1 MRKQVNLSRRAAVVA
16 TILTVTT
23 ALAASAV
30 AGPEASSTEAVAQAV
45 AATDDDD
52 PDIHTRYSPPA
63 ARAGGRLE
71 SNGANALASQRIA
84 VRARMRADALLAANG
99 PYAQQTYLVSAHSAG
114 RLRIVTPSV
123 ERWRPLVSRY
133 FTADRVEWALQIMAC
148 ESGGDPNIPNR
159 SSGAAGLFQFL
170 PHYWA
175 DRAAKAGFSD
185 TSPYDP
191 TANVATAAWLL
202 MTGGESHWECKAS
215 R

>member
-1 MRKQVNLSRRAAVVA
+1 MRKQVNLSRRAALVA
-16 TILTVTT
+16 TVLAVTT
-23 ALAASAV
+23 VLAASAV
-30 AGPEASSTEAVAQAV
+30 ADPEASSTQAVAQAV
-45 AATDDDD
+45 AETADDDSN
-52 PDIHTRYSPPA
+52 IHTRYSPPA

-71 SNGANALASQRIA
+71 SNGANALATQRA
-84 VRARMRADALLAANG
+84 GLRAKSRANALLAANG
-99 PYAQQTYLVSAHSAG
+99 PYTQPTYLVSAHSVAPSQTF
-114 RLRIVTPSV
+114 RLSV

-148 ESGGDPNIPNR
+148 ESGGDPNITNR

-170 PHYWA
+170 PRYWT

-202 MTGGESHWECKAS
+202 LTGGESHWECKAA

>member
-45 AATDDDD
+45 AATADDD

-99 PYAQQTYLVSAHSAG
+99 QYAQQTYLVSAHSAG

-148 ESGGDPNIPNR
+148 ESGGDPNITNR